1 MRIDNMVHKVVYSAR
16 NREADAPKMNAM
28 HKMLQSARNGE
39 AGLIMKC
46 LVLCRNRCLAGA
58 VFSRALGMLS
68 KSIRRTLGLFS
79 ECFQN
84 ALGVLSE

>member
-58 VFSRALGMLS
+58 VFSNVNHCRLRSCSSDVNPSDLS
-68 KSIRRTLGLFS
+68 
-79 ECFQN
+79 
-84 ALGVLSE
+84 

>member
-16 NREADAPKMNAM
+16 NSEADAPKMNAM

-58 VFSRALGMLS
+58 VFSTHHPLRPPATRSCVLES
-68 KSIRRTLGLFS
+68 SPFPQYKS
-79 ECFQN
+79 
-84 ALGVLSE
+84 AKP